1 MSYKI
6 RKAAILGAGIM
17 GSKIAAHFAN
27 AGIPVYLLDI
37 PPKELTEQEDKKGLS
52 LDHPDVRNRIV
63 KNGLDDAKKAKPAA
77 FFVPEYADR
86 ITIGNFEDNM
96 NWLSEVDWI
105 IEAIVERLDIKRQLF
120 DKVEQHRKP
129 GAIVSSNTSGIP
141 IHKLAE
147 GRSDDFRQHFLGT
160 HFFNPPRY
168 LRLLEII
175 RTPETKDDVVSV
187 TSRFGEE
194 VLGKGIVYC
203 NDVPNFIA
211 NRIGIFSMMYAVKV
225 MMDESYTIEEV
236 DQLTGTIIGRPKSAT
251 FRTADLVGLDT
262 FVHVANNLYESVPDD
277 EQREVFKVPDLVSTM
292 LERKMLGDK
301 AKKGFYKKIKENG
314 ESKILTLDL
323 QSLDYR
329 ERQRANFPSVEMYRN
344 TDDVRERI
352 TNLVYSKDR
361 AGAYLWKVL
370 SETLL
375 YTANRLPEITDDIR
389 NVDKAM
395 KWGFGWELGPFEYWD
410 TIGLEKSVA
419 KMKEDGKQIPGWVE
433 DMLEKDMKSFY
444 KIDENGDEHY
454 FHFGEKEY
462 KKTED
467 RPEFIFLPPLKRRKK
482 VLKSNAGASIIDL
495 GDGVLNLEFHSK
507 MNAIGPDMIQMM
519 NAAVKTADEDGYE
532 GIVIAN
538 HGQNFSVGANVMMIL
553 MEAQDENWEELDM
566 IVRTFQSANMNLRY
580 SPRPVVVAPH
590 GMTLGGGC
598 EVTLHGDAV
607 QASAETYIGLVELGV
622 GVIPAGGGTKEFL
635 LRMLDQAPA
644 NKEVDLFPYVRQA
657 FETIGMAK
665 VATSAVEAKKFGFLR
680 DEDGVTMNAEKVIF
694 DAKQRVLAMAQ
705 TGYRMPVPRTDIPV
719 LGKAAYANMLVGLYM
734 FREGKYI
741 SEYDEHIAKKLAY
754 VLSGGNFVG
763 TQYVSEQYL
772 LDLEREAFLSLLGER
787 KTQERMAHMLKKG
800 KPLRN

>member
-63 KNGLDDAKKAKPAA
+63 KSGLDDAKKAKPAA

-141 IHKLAE
+141 IHKIAE

-175 RTPETKDDVVSV
+175 RTPETKDDVVSAI
-187 TSRFGEE
+187 SRFGEE

-225 MMDESYTIEEV
+225 MMDESYTIEEI

-277 EQREVFKVPDLVSTM
+277 EQREVFKVPDLVNTM

-301 AKKGFYKKIKENG
+301 AKKGFYKKVKENG

-433 DMLEKDMKSFY
+433 DMLGKDMKSFY
-444 KIDENGDEHY
+444 KIDEIGDEHY

-467 RPEFIFLPPLKRRKK
+467 RPEFIFLPPLKRKKK

-519 NAAVKTADEDGYE
+519 NAAVKAADEDGYE

-635 LRMLDQAPA
+635 LRMLDHAPA

-665 VATSAVEAKKFGFLR
+665 VATSAVEAKKFGFLS

-694 DAKQRVLAMAQ
+694 DAKQRVLAMAK
-705 TGYRMPVPRTDIPV
+705 TGYRMPAPRTDIPV

-754 VLSGGNFVG
+754 VLSGGNLVG

>member
-6 RKAAILGAGIM
+6 RKAAVLGAGVM

-37 PPKELTEQEDKKGLS
+37 PPRELTDQERTKGFT
-52 LDHPDVRNRIV
+52 LDHPAVRNRIV
-63 KNGLDDAKKAKPAA
+63 NNGLDDAKKSKPAA
-77 FFVPEYADR
+77 FFVPEYAGR
-86 ITIGNFEDNM
+86 ITTGNFEDNM
-96 NWLSEVDWI
+96 KWVGEVDWI
-105 IEAIVERLDIKRQLF
+105 IEAVVERFDIKQQLF
-120 DKVEQHRKP
+120 EKVEQYRKP
-129 GAIVSSNTSGIP
+129 GTIVTSNTSGIP
-141 IHKLAE
+141 IHTIAE
-147 GRSDDFRQHFLGT
+147 GRSDDFRRHFLGT

-175 RTPETKDDVVSV
+175 RTPETNDEVVGTIV
-187 TSRFGEE
+187 RLGED
-194 VLGKGIVYC
+194 VLGRGIVYS

-225 MMDESYTIEEV
+225 MMDEHYTIEEV

-277 EQREVFKVPDLVSTM
+277 ERREIFKIPDLVGTM
-292 LERKMLGDK
+292 LEKKMLGDK
-301 AKKGFYKKIKENG
+301 TKQGFYKKVKENG

-323 QSLDYR
+323 RALDYR
-329 ERQRANFPSVEMYRN
+329 ERQKASFPSVEMYRN
-344 TDDVRERI
+344 TDDVKERI
-352 TNLVYSKDR
+352 VNLVYSKDR
-361 AGAYLWKVL
+361 AGQYLWKVI
-370 SETLL
+370 SETLI
-375 YTANRLPEITDDIR
+375 YTANRLPEITEDIR
-389 NVDKAM
+389 NVDNAM

-419 KMKEDGKQIPGWVE
+419 TMKDEGKQVPDWIE
-433 DMLEKDMKSFY
+433 QMLESGISSFY
-444 KIDENGDEHY
+444 KIDERGNEQYYDFNTKRYVTIE
-454 FHFGEKEY
+454 E
-462 KKTED
+462 
-467 RPEFIFLPPLKRRKK
+467 RPGFIALPTLKRKNK
-482 VLKSNAGASIIDL
+482 TLASNAGASIIDI
-495 GDGVLNLEFHSK
+495 GDGVLNLEFHAK

-519 NAAVKTADEDGYE
+519 NTAVRMADEKGYE
-532 GIVIAN
+532 GVVVAN
-538 HGQNFSVGANVMMIL
+538 HGPNFSVGANLMMIL
-553 MEAQDENWEELDM
+553 MEAQDENWEELDT
-566 IVRTFQSANMNLRY
+566 IVRAFQNANMNLRY
-580 SPRPVVVAPH
+580 SPKPVVVAPH
-590 GMTLGGGC
+590 AMTLGGGC

-635 LRMLDQAPA
+635 LRMIDPA
-644 NKEVDLFPYVRQA
+644 ADTKDVDLFPYVRRA

-665 VATSAVEAKKFGFLR
+665 VATSAVEAKKLGFLR
-680 DEDGVTMNAEKVIF
+680 EDDGVTMNADKVIYE
-694 DAKQRVLAMAQ
+694 AKQRVLALAK
-705 TGYRMPVPRTDIPV
+705 TGYRMSAPRTDIPV
-719 LGKAAYANMLVGLYM
+719 LGKAAYANLLVGLYL
-734 FREGKYI
+734 FREGNYI

>member
-6 RKAAILGAGIM
+6 RKAAVLGAGVM

-37 PPKELTEQEDKKGLS
+37 PPGELTDRERTKGLT
-52 LDHPDVRNRIV
+52 LDHPGVRNRIV
-63 KNGLDDAKKAKPAA
+63 NNGLDDAKKSKPAV
-77 FFVPEYADR
+77 FFVPEYAAR
-86 ITIGNFEDNM
+86 ITAGNFEDNM
-96 NWLSEVDWI
+96 NWLREVDWI
-105 IEAIVERLDIKRQLF
+105 IEAVVERFDIKQQLF
-120 DKVEQHRKP
+120 AKVEQYRKP
-129 GAIVSSNTSGIP
+129 GTIVTTNTSGIP
-141 IHKLAE
+141 IHTIAE

-175 RTPETKDDVVSV
+175 RTPETNDEVV
-187 TSRFGEE
+187 RAIAEFGED

-211 NRIGIFSMMYAVKV
+211 NRIGIFSMMYAVRV
-225 MMDESYTIEEV
+225 MMDEHYTIEEV

-277 EQREVFKVPDLVSTM
+277 ERREIFKIPDLVSTM
-292 LERKMLGDK
+292 LEKKMLGDK
-301 AKKGFYKKIKENG
+301 TKQGFYKKVKENG

-323 QSLDYR
+323 QALEYR
-329 ERQRANFPSVEMYRN
+329 ERQKASFPSVEMYRN
-344 TDDVRERI
+344 TDDLKERI
-352 TNLVYSKDR
+352 VNLVYGNDR
-361 AGAYLWKVL
+361 AGQYLWKVI
-370 SETLL
+370 SETLI

-389 NVDKAM
+389 NVDNAM

-419 KMKEDGKQIPGWVE
+419 TMKDEGKKIPDWIE
-433 DMLEKDMKSFY
+433 QMLAGGISSFY
-444 KIDENGDEHY
+444 KIDER
-454 FHFGEKEY
+454 GEEQYYDFNTKRYVAIAE
-462 KKTED
+462 
-467 RPEFIFLPPLKRRKK
+467 RPGFIALPTLKRKNRT
-482 VLKSNAGASIIDL
+482 LTSNAGASIIDI
-495 GDGVLNLEFHSK
+495 GDGVLNLEFHAK

-519 NAAVKTADEDGYE
+519 NTAVRMADEKGYE
-532 GIVIAN
+532 GVVVAN
-538 HGQNFSVGANVMMIL
+538 DGPNFSVGANLMMIL

-566 IVRTFQSANMNLRY
+566 IVRAFQNANMHLRY
-580 SPRPVVVAPH
+580 SPKPVVVAPH
-590 GMTLGGGC
+590 AMTLGGGC

-635 LRMLDQAPA
+635 LRMIERAADT
-644 NKEVDLFPYVRQA
+644 KDVDLFPYVRRA

-680 DEDGVTMNAEKVIF
+680 EDDGVTMNADKVIYE
-694 DAKQRVLAMAQ
+694 AKQRVLALAK
-705 TGYRMPVPRTDIPV
+705 TGYRMSAPRTDIPV
-719 LGKAAYANMLVGLYM
+719 LGKAAYANLLVGLYL
-734 FREGKYI
+734 FREGNYI

>member
-63 KNGLDDAKKAKPAA
+63 KSGLDDAKKAKPAA

-141 IHKLAE
+141 IHKIAE

-175 RTPETKDDVVSV
+175 RTPETKDDVVSAI
-187 TSRFGEE
+187 SRFGEE

-225 MMDESYTIEEV
+225 MMDESYTIEEI

-277 EQREVFKVPDLVSTM
+277 EQREVFKVPDLVNTM

-301 AKKGFYKKIKENG
+301 AKKGFYKKVKENG

-433 DMLEKDMKSFY
+433 DMLGKDMKSFY

-467 RPEFIFLPPLKRRKK
+467 RPEFIFLPPLKRKKK

-519 NAAVKTADEDGYE
+519 NAAVKAADEDGYE

-635 LRMLDQAPA
+635 LRMLDHAPA

-665 VATSAVEAKKFGFLR
+665 VATSAVEAKKFGFLS

-694 DAKQRVLAMAQ
+694 DAKQRVLAMAK
-705 TGYRMPVPRTDIPV
+705 TGYRMPAPRTDIPV

-754 VLSGGNFVG
+754 VLSGGNLVG

>member
-1 MSYKI
+1 M
-6 RKAAILGAGIM
+6 LGAGVM

-37 PPKELTEQEDKKGLS
+37 PPKELTEQEQKKGLS
-52 LDHPDVRNRIV
+52 LDHPEVRNRIV
-63 KNGLDDAKKAKPAA
+63 NKGLADAKKSKPAA
-77 FFVPEYADR
+77 FFIPEYADR
-86 ITIGNFEDNM
+86 VTTGNFEDNM
-96 NWLSEVDWI
+96 NWLGEVDWI
-105 IEAIVERLDIKRQLF
+105 IEAVVERLDIKQQLF
-120 DKVEQHRKP
+120 EKVEQHRKP
-129 GAIVSSNTSGIP
+129 GTIVTSNTSGIP
-141 IHKLAE
+141 IHTIAE
-147 GRSDDFRQHFLGT
+147 GHSDDFRRHFLGT

-175 RTPETKDDVVSV
+175 RTPETNDEVVNAISQ
-187 TSRFGEE
+187 FGEE
-194 VLGKGIVYC
+194 VFGKGIVYC

-225 MMDESYTIEEV
+225 MMEEQYTIEEV

-277 EQREVFKVPDLVSTM
+277 EQREVFKIPGLVNTM

-301 AKKGFYKKIKENG
+301 TKQGFYKKVKENG

-323 QSLDYR
+323 QALDYR
-329 ERQRANFPSVEMYRN
+329 EQQRASFPSVEMYRN
-344 TDDVRERI
+344 TDDVKERI
-352 TNLVYSKDR
+352 ANLVYSKDR
-361 AGAYLWKVL
+361 AGQYLWKVL
-370 SETLL
+370 SETLI
-375 YTANRLPEITDDIR
+375 YTANRVPEITDDIR

-410 TIGLEKSVA
+410 TLGFEKSVT
-419 KMKEDGKQIPGWVE
+419 KMKEEGKQIPGWVE
-433 DMLEKDMKSFY
+433 EMLNSGMTSFY
-444 KIDENGDEHY
+444 HVDESGNEHY
-454 FHFGEKEY
+454 FHFGEKQYRKIE
-462 KKTED
+462 E
-467 RPEFIFLPPLKRRKK
+467 RPGFILLPPLKRKKK
-482 VLKSNAGASIIDL
+482 VLKSNAGASIIDI

-519 NAAVKTADEDGYE
+519 NTAVKMADEDGYE

-566 IVRTFQSANMNLRY
+566 IVRAFQNANMNLRY
-580 SPRPVVVAPH
+580 SPKPVVVAPH

-635 LRMLDQAPA
+635 LRMIERAPDS
-644 NKEVDLFPYVRQA
+644 KEVDLFPYVRQA

-680 DEDGVTMNAEKVIF
+680 DKDGVTMNAEKVIH
-694 DAKQRVLAMAQ
+694 DAKQRILAMSK
-705 TGYRMPVPRTDIPV
+705 TGYRMPAQRTDIPV

-734 FREGKYI
+734 FKEGKYI

-754 VLSGGNFVG
+754 VLSGGNLVG

-772 LDLEREAFLSLLGER
+772 LDLEREAFLSLVGER
-787 KTQERMAHMLKKG
+787 KTQERIAHMLKKG